1 MLKIKKITFQGSK
14 RETFTYQG
22 TPLTLSPSI
31 SAENLWA
38 KREWYEIFKIMKEK
52 SNLGYSTQRLSFR
65 VDWELK
71 RFLGKPKL
79 RVHHC

>member
-38 KREWYEIFKIMKEK
+38 KRE
-52 SNLGYSTQRLSFR
+52 
-65 VDWELK
+65 
-71 RFLGKPKL
+71 
-79 RVHHC
+79 